1 MKIAVDFDG
10 TLVEHK
16 YPEIGR
22 DIPFA
27 MQTLR
32 QLQSDGHLLILF
44 SVREGDL
51 LNEAVDYCRSKGVE
65 FYAVNASSPDDI
77 PSSRRTTRKIDA
89 DVFIDDHNLGG
100 LPDWGVIYQMIKSG
114 RPLAAVPWYRR
125 RCRFAPATQ
134 GGIPFAP
141 VWVIS

>member
-114 RPLAAVPWYRR
+114 RPLQPYRGIEDDADSR
-125 RCRFAPATQ
+125 QQRK
-134 GGIPFAP
+134 GGFL
-141 VWVIS
+141 SRLFG